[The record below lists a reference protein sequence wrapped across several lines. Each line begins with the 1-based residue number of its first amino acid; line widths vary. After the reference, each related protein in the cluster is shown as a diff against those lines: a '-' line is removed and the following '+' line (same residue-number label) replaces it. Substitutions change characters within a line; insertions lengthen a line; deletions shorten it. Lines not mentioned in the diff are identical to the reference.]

1 MQAYRETDEGRAECA
16 EVIGRLGSWKS
27 HLKETERFKY
37 LSNVRAGIEPIPHKA
52 DLPAKPAPM
61 NARGQS
67 EDDHNLQ
74 GHVGSADMILAT
86 LGKS

>member
-37 LSNVRAGIEPIPHKA
+37 LINA
-52 DLPAKPAPM
+52 DLLLPDSDKAWREPLVCTARNYTDR
-61 NARGQS
+61 NAR
-67 EDDHNLQ
+67 
-74 GHVGSADMILAT
+74 T
-86 LGKS
+86 RPK